1 MTVLCF
7 AIECLCLLYRLTACI
22 PITIVGTTIPP
33 WYVSLVIGY
42 RVLGYCAS
50 CFSPCFVYSSY
61 IPCMINMITTH
72 PSIQLIHLIN
82 RCLQYSTGFG
92 EVIDSRVTAALQ
104 IAYACLNCPS
114 RNVWYIIVDVTIL
127 KLCGLVKV
135 LYVVVGEYVICS
147 TISILVI

>member
-82 RCLQYSTGFG
+82 RCLHGFG
-92 EVIDSRVTAALQ
+92 LSKLLIVLYSSLCFYLLFSSFSYLSLCILLLDLIVVVD
-104 IAYACLNCPS
+104 LNCINS
-114 RNVWYIIVDVTIL
+114 GVNI
-127 KLCGLVKV
+127 
-135 LYVVVGEYVICS
+135 
-147 TISILVI
+147 